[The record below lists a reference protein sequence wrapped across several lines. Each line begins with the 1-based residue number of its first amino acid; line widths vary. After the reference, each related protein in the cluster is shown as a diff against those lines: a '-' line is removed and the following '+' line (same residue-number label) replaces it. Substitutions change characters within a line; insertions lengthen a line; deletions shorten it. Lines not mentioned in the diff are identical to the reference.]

1 MAFAWQARTGSLD
14 LRVKMGRG
22 CHSAWREGLGAQR
35 PARRPVHGPAAAGGL
50 RGACVHCR
58 VVEGVESWRLHPSG
72 PCCLSQELWR
82 MGVGP
87 WRVPTLGL
95 KDIPCF
101 LSIIQDQLKTGIPVL
116 SACVQGFSVAAEDVT
131 ALRHVL
137 GSAKRSRLRLFC
149 PVTAFL

>member
-1 MAFAWQARTGSLD
+1 MEGGARGREPCQEAGPGS
-14 LRVKMGRG
+14 
-22 CHSAWREGLGAQR
+22 SSS
-35 PARRPVHGPAAAGGL
+35 RRASGNTAS
-50 RGACVHCR
+50 CDHCR

-72 PCCLSQELWR
+72 PCCLSQDLWR

-87 WRVPTLGL
+87 WRVPTLGPE
-95 KDIPCF
+95 DIPCF

-116 SACVQGFSVAAEDVT
+116 SACAQGFCVAAEDLT
-131 ALRHVL
+131 TLRHVL